1 MPLWLLR
8 EFLRLEA
15 AAGFL
20 LLGAAALALIL
31 ANTPLAWLYH
41 DLLDIPVR
49 PGRRTQDQQAA
60 AALDQ
65 RRRVGSGSFAQV
77 LAPRHHW
84 YHRGEGRRAT
94 ASVAPRPPP
103 HGCQPGIG

>member
-41 DLLDIPVR
+41 DLLDIPVVVQVGALKISKPLLLWINDGGSDPAVLLRFWR
-49 PGRRTQDQQAA
+49 PATTGTTVAKAAVQQ
-60 AALDQ
+60 
-65 RRRVGSGSFAQV
+65 
-77 LAPRHHW
+77 
-84 YHRGEGRRAT
+84 RA
-94 ASVAPRPPP
+94 
-103 HGCQPGIG
+103 